1 MFVEATIDQKDEDLY
16 TENMRKTESCAKY
29 ANSIL
34 KFNEKSI
41 VISGL
46 AQLAVGAYLGILIQS
61 RFFPHNYWKHILTT
75 NWRKSFL
82 RLVPAVLLLIP
93 FGVINLVTPQTAP
106 LGVLITFYTNIPCLG
121 MFTCLFAFFDVLNV
135 KFKLIN
141 EEVSPSIPIERA
153 KHV

>member
-1 MFVEATIDQKDEDLY
+1 MK
-16 TENMRKTESCAKY
+16 KTESCAKY

-46 AQLAVGAYLGILIQS
+46 AQVAVGGYFGILIQS
-61 RFFPHNYWKHILTT
+61 RFFPHNYWNHIMTT
-75 NWRKSFL
+75 NWSKSFL
-82 RLVPAVLLLIP
+82 RFLPGVLVLIP
-93 FGVINLVTPQTAP
+93 FGAINLVTPQNSHIAI
-106 LGVLITFYTNIPCLG
+106 LIAFYTNIPCLG

-141 EEVSPSIPIERA
+141 EEVSPSIPI
-153 KHV
+153 